1 MLSTKIPLIE
11 GLDGLDCT
19 VEPTNGNTVT
29 YSSNYLNTCIFDKY
43 NNIIVNKQR
52 DIDEKLM
59 ELEKSKD
66 SIYVNDSQGL
76 YKHDI
81 LIGITT
87 TILGSCVLYYILSKI
102 AR

>member
-1 MLSTKIPLIE
+1 MLSTKIPIIE

-43 NNIIVNKQR
+43 NNIVLHKERELDKQ
-52 DIDEKLM
+52 II

-76 YKHDI
+76 YQHDV

-87 TILGSCVLYYILSKI
+87 TILGSCILYYILSKI
-102 AR
+102 AG

>member
-1 MLSTKIPLIE
+1 MFSNKIPIIE

-29 YSSNYLNTCIFDKY
+29 YSSNYLNTCVFDKY
-43 NNIIVNKQR
+43 NNVLVKKER
-52 DIDEKLM
+52 ELDEKLM

-66 SIYVNDSQGL
+66 SIYVSDSQGL
-76 YKHDI
+76 YKHDV

-87 TILGSCVLYYILSKI
+87 TILVSCILYYILNKI

>member
-1 MLSTKIPLIE
+1 MFSNKIPIIE
-11 GLDGLDCT
+11 GLDCN
-19 VEPTNGNTVT
+19 VAPTNGSTVT
-29 YSSNYLNTCIFDKY
+29 YSSGYLKTCVFDKY
-43 NNIIVNKQR
+43 NNVLLNKER
-52 DIDEKLM
+52 ELDEKIM